1 MRFQGLAV
9 SLGVLAFG
17 ASALAACSG
26 MQSAGVPIAPPQAP
40 AQQAVLQTQSAEH
53 QVQNGAQHASP
64 QSTPA
69 NPYPFT
75 QGDTFNYTYNAAHSV
90 KQPGK
95 GLVKSST
102 TGTIVTTIGA
112 TTTFNGHQAT
122 DVNNVLS
129 YTNYNNGN
137 QVTATGTTTTDD
149 YEAFVPTN
157 GLLDYDLYGSTLSGS
172 ESDTNGL
179 TRTSSQ
185 TLTYSSPFLL
195 DRLPETKGDVWHVV
209 PGSKYT
215 LQSQV
220 ATTNGGVTTTETST
234 YARGANGSYALS
246 LSNTNGYQ
254 DTAYQSSKGSAQD
267 QNNGTGKNAG
277 TTTFSA
283 PARQN
288 GKYVIVVVYTPPKG
302 PQTKT
307 DVPDWFPGNGPVDN
321 MATDASTD
329 LGTVKVPTKC
339 GSTAGQQGQELREEL
354 SFIDAVKGTYNAET
368 IDRYVVFGMGLVCV
382 DHQRLLNTY
391 DNRSTGALLASET
404 FNGTQALTSE
414 TIGDLRTHGTIA
426 GFSAR

>member
-1 MRFQGLAV
+1 
-9 SLGVLAFG
+9 
-17 ASALAACSG
+17 

-53 QVQNGAQHASP
+53 QAQNGAQHASP

-112 TTTFNGHQAT
+112 VTTFNGHQAT

-129 YTNYNNGN
+129 YTNTNNGN

-172 ESDTNGL
+172 ESDTTGL
-179 TRTSSQ
+179 TRTSSD
-185 TLTYSSPFLL
+185 TLTYGSPFLL
-195 DRLPETKGDVWHVV
+195 DRLPETKGDLWREAT
-209 PGSKYT
+209 GYS

-234 YARGANGSYALS
+234 YTRNPDGSYSLS

-254 DTAYQSSKGSAQD
+254 DAATQNSNGSGED

-277 TTTFSA
+277 ATTFSA

-302 PQTKT
+302 PQTTT
-307 DVPDWFPGNGPVDN
+307 DVPDWFPGNGPVRHLE
-321 MATDASTD
+321 TDVTTD
-329 LGTVKVPTKC
+329 LGMVKVPTKC
-339 GSTAGQQGQELREEL
+339 GADAGQQGQELREEL
-354 SFIDAVKGTYNAET
+354 SFLDAVKGTYNAET
-368 IDRYVVFGMGLVCV
+368 VDKYVVFGMGLVCV
-382 DHQRLLNTY
+382 DRQRLLNTY
-391 DNRSTGALLASET
+391 DNRNTGALLASET

-426 GFSAR
+426 GFSTR